1 MSLKTV
7 IETTDGL
14 DEALKPFYAE
24 KDGKFFLQIEGVD
37 EHPDVK
43 NLKVAYERTRD
54 SEKAIKAER
63 DTLKTRLAS
72 LPDDF
77 DPEKWAKVKDGKPD
91 EAALIKIRQTLEA
104 ERDEW
109 KGKFEQAVA
118 KVKETAIQRDLT
130 DALTANGVTDPAF
143 IDVLRIKLGGLVK
156 SDEDGNSTI
165 DIGLAPMAIAEGV
178 KRFLMTEGKAFVDPG
193 KGGGAKGGNGNG
205 APLTK
210 EAFAAMGDKERIE
223 LFRTDPE
230 TFKRLSAA

>member
-7 IETTDGL
+7 IETTTGL
-14 DEALKPFYAE
+14 DEALIPFYAE
-24 KDGKFFLQIEGVD
+24 KDGKFFLQIDGVD

-43 NLKVAYERTRD
+43 NLKVAYERTKD

-63 DTLKTRLAS
+63 DALKAKAS
-72 LPDDF
+72 GIPEDF

-91 EAALIKIRQTLEA
+91 EAALIKIRQTLET

-109 KGKFEQAVA
+109 KGKFEQAIA

-143 IDVLRIKLGGLVK
+143 VDVLRIKLGTLVK

-178 KRFLMTEGKAFVDPG
+178 KRFLMTDGKAFVDPG
-193 KGGGAKGGNGNG
+193 RGGGAKGGNGG
-205 APLTK
+205 GVPVTK
-210 EAFAAMGDKERIE
+210 ETFAAMGDKERIE

-230 TFKRLSAA
+230 TFKALSSA